1 MGKRDNRKSNKR
13 DAIDI
18 YSAKKYKNKRKIN
31 KESIINI
38 LLIPNIIGI
47 DINIPL
53 KAFLEV
59 VKIIVRVVI
68 AKSKID
74 INFLE
79 LFFLFK

>member
-1 MGKRDNRKSNKR
+1 MTWIGKRDNRKSNKT

-18 YSAKKYKNKRKIN
+18 YWAKKYKVKRKIN
-31 KESIINI
+31 KKSIINI

-47 DINIPL
+47 DTKIPL

-59 VKIIVRVVI
+59 VKIIVRVVM

-74 INFLE
+74 ILFL
-79 LFFLFK
+79 